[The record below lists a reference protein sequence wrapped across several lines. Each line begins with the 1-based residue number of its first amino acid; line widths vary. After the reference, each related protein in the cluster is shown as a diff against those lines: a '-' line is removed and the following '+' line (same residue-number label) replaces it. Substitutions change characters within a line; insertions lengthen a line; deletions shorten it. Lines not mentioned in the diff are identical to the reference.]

1 MATRQGAA
9 IVAPLINQTEET
21 NKNMGYF
28 NIFSKYAVGCGMAD
42 DEERILYENNRR
54 VATMFEN
61 GEIEHEDHDG
71 LFSDG
76 QQMWDMYAP
85 YITDAYDSEVCEA
98 RGDRRS
104 RIEAYAKAV
113 HEAEA
118 HYEFCFGEEISDE
131 LLNKVVPV
139 DWLK

>member
-1 MATRQGAA
+1 MSILGR
-9 IVAPLINQTEET
+9 
-21 NKNMGYF
+21 Y
-28 NIFSKYAVGCGMAD
+28 SVGCGMAD

-85 YITDAYDSEVCEA
+85 YITDGYDSEVREA
-98 RGDRRS
+98 RGDRQE

-118 HYEFCFGEEISDE
+118 YYEFCFGEEISDK
-131 LLNKVVPV
+131 LLNQLVPV
-139 DWLK
+139 EWLVELQQ